1 MQEAAE
7 AAGYYADGNRR
18 RPKIQI
24 LPIRRL
30 LAGRWNLPQIV
41 EAKGVEEFRNLFP
54 GL

>member
-7 AAGYYADGNRR
+7 AAGYYTDGKRR

-30 LAGRWNLPQIV
+30 LAEKWNLPRIV
-41 EAKGVEEFRNLFP
+41 EAKGVEEFRHLFP
-54 GL
+54 ML